1 MSAVGTSK
9 DASIAWSKT
18 CERLRAKAGGLSKN
32 AGLFLFP
39 SLESALIEIS
49 LLLTERDRELGG
61 SKSLVTYGHLQDPSL
76 DLMAKVLSS
85 SGVDTKPKSPKDLLE
100 AANWF
105 AEAKPKLLLGAW
117 AEDDRFTGAV
127 HDTSALR
134 AAFFGDGV
142 RVPVLILNS
151 GSQDW
156 RTTLPRPYEVRIN
169 EVSLGEGQFA
179 TIAMVGERLRLEP
192 RLAPFAFGPKSLSD
206 IEHALLVEES
216 SQGSEDRASIEK
228 FEASLPKAFSP
239 WWAAGSSRR
248 LDRAIFGSV
257 EHEGS
262 HVIDRLR
269 AALLPI
275 LISKGVSTSLA
286 ADQIEAGL
294 FSLSG
299 CAMDDERRQEWLR
312 SRGEDAWKIRGTVHV
327 SLALLRAITHDEWSR
342 VLQSVA

>member
-1 MSAVGTSK
+1 MSVVGTSK

-18 CERLRAKAGGLSKN
+18 CERLRTKVGGLPKN

-61 SKSLVTYGHLQDPSL
+61 SKSLVTYGHLQDPAL

-85 SGVDTKPKSPKDLLE
+85 SGVDTKPKSPNDLLD

-127 HDTSALR
+127 HDTTALR
-134 AAFFGDGV
+134 ASFFADGV
-142 RVPVLILNS
+142 RVPVLVLNS
-151 GSQDW
+151 GSQNW
-156 RTTLPRPYEVRIN
+156 RATLPRPYEVRIG

-179 TIAMVGERLRLEP
+179 VIAVVGERLRLEP
-192 RLAPFAFGPKSLSD
+192 RMAPFALGSKTLSE
-206 IEHALLVEES
+206 IERALFVDEEMS
-216 SQGSEDRASIEK
+216 SPQDRGEIEK
-228 FEASLPKAFSP
+228 FEAGLPKAFSP
-239 WWAAGSSRR
+239 WWPSGASRR
-248 LDRAIFGSV
+248 LDRAIFGSAD
-257 EHEGS
+257 HDGS
-262 HVIDRLR
+262 YVIDKLR
-269 AALLPI
+269 AALLPL
-275 LISKGVSTSLA
+275 LIAKGVSTSLA
-286 ADQIEAGL
+286 ADQIETGL

-327 SLALLRAITHDEWSR
+327 SLALLRAFTHDEWSQA
-342 VLQSVA
+342 LQSIA